1 MDLLNTAGLFP
12 TIQMVFYI
20 PALLLISGYILYY
33 AASEVDSRSIRQ
45 VAMSLWVLSFSFTI
59 LSFMNLALNIS

>member
-33 AASEVDSRSIRQ
+33 VASEVNSRSIRQ
-45 VAMSLWVLSFSFTI
+45 VAMTLWVTSFSLII
-59 LSFMNLALNIS
+59 LSFTNLLLIL

>member
-33 AASEVDSRSIRQ
+33 VASEVNSRSIRQ
-45 VAMSLWVLSFSFTI
+45 VAMTLWVTSFSLII
-59 LSFMNLALNIS
+59 LSFANLLLIL